1 MKTGALLLLLAVAS
15 SQVDVSMSQAAIFNI
30 SGGVVNISS
39 CPITFYGRSFSWVDV
54 RLTDSLVVCFMDDA
68 DDPPQ
73 DCLTLNETLGLNGV
87 QVETLIIDVPAA
99 GFKLLNIEGIS
110 ICYWLFLFQKDN
122 ITKLIVYNFNF
133 GPQTSM
139 FLQAMTPPDSLLTAK
154 VGNLTVDSW
163 TLSAEQLT
171 QGFSADLSSCRNSGV
186 PLRYGETSLDPQ
198 NCSSR
203 TCNTSAVLGPVR
215 SCEPG
220 ELCLGNN
227 TCEPPLAPPSVCT
240 VTGSTLIDFHGEV
253 HSVED
258 RCEYALMKPGGGPGV
273 VLIGGFRERRRT
285 DVSFLDYLTISQT
298 AGDIHLE
305 QGGRVRV
312 GDQILDLN
320 TTTQRFY
327 GVELSKDQ
335 TGVTAKLSAPNMT
348 VVFDGNTAHVSGPMV
363 SLEGLCGNPTNK
375 SSTTTLSAERI
386 SSAGCDTLHTE
397 TVDSSITCS
406 RSADRCELL
415 NQPPF
420 DACHQ
425 HIDTDAYVAA
435 CNNTLCVYPAVDGL
449 HCQFLEAYAESCSLK
464 DVPLGDWRTTVQCPA
479 VPQVSCLDQYCSEH
493 EFCGDRLGEAS
504 CFCRAL
510 FASKFNPTNTLG
522 EPTVCTQN
530 SATVTLAECLL
541 QDRGINSSV
550 LHLNDP
556 NCKGHLDPQTHMV
569 EFSFNSGHTC
579 GAEVSMN
586 NSQILYKNT
595 IMTRNASQNG
605 IITRKDQVQIDF
617 SCFYTK
623 PDVQSLSFRIKDSS
637 VVLQVVSGAWN
648 YTLTMAAYT
657 DGGLQN
663 LVESSSELQL
673 NQKVWLQLRTDGLDG
688 DTVAIVT
695 DSCWATTQPSTDS
708 SPRYDLVIAG
718 CPSKADQTVRVEGNG
733 LGTSTV
739 FSFNVFQFSGE
750 TSAIYL
756 HCKVEL
762 CPKEGTTCAPTCP
775 ASSKRRRRSSRSN
788 TAEGN
793 PALITMAW
801 SN

>member
-1 MKTGALLLLLAVAS
+1 MKTGALLLLLAVAA
-15 SQVDVSMSQAAIFNI
+15 SQVDVSISQRVTIDI
-30 SGGVVNISS
+30 SGGVVDISS
-39 CPITFYGRSFSWVDV
+39 CPITFYGRSFSWMDV
-54 RLTDSLVVCFMDDA
+54 RLKDSLVICFMDGA
-68 DDPPQ
+68 NDPPQ
-73 DCLTLNETLGLNGV
+73 DCLTLNQALGSDT
-87 QVETLIIDVPAA
+87 VEVEVSPVTESASDFNLP
-99 GFKLLNIEGIS
+99 NIKGTS
-110 ICYWLFLFQKDN
+110 TCWLYFQFMSNSKRKVEFA
-122 ITKLIVYNFNF
+122 IYSF
-133 GPQTSM
+133 GPQTA
-139 FLQAMTPPDSLLTAK
+139 LAVIILTALDSDALLTAK
-154 VGNLTVDSW
+154 VGTLTVDSW
-163 TLSAEQLT
+163 TIRDRLLI
-171 QGFSADLSSCRNSGV
+171 FDVSSCRHSGV
-186 PLRYGETSLDPQ
+186 PLRYGEKISDPE
-198 NCSSR
+198 NCSTLLCS
-203 TCNTSAVLGPVR
+203 TSAVLS

-220 ELCLGNN
+220 DVCLGNN
-227 TCEPPLAPPSVCT
+227 TCKPPPSVCT

-258 RCEYALMKPGGGPGV
+258 RCEYALMKPQGGPGV
-273 VLIGGFRERRRT
+273 QLIGGFRERRRT

-320 TTTQRFY
+320 TTAQLVH

-335 TGVTAKLSAPNMT
+335 TGVTAKLPSSKMT
-348 VVFDGNTAHVSGPMV
+348 VVFDGNTAHVSGPKV
-363 SLEGLCGNPTNK
+363 SLEGLCGNPTNE
-375 SSTTTLSAERI
+375 SWTTTLDAERI
-386 SSAGCDTLHTE
+386 SSAGCDTLHTD
-397 TVDSSITCS
+397 TTDSSITCS

-425 HIDTDAYVAA
+425 HVDTDSYVAA
-435 CNNTLCVYPAVDGL
+435 CNNSLCNYPAVDGL
-449 HCQFLEAYAESCSLK
+449 DCQFLEAYAESCSLR
-464 DVPLGDWRTTVQCPA
+464 DIPLGDWRSTVQCPA
-479 VPQVSCLDQYCSEH
+479 VPQPSCLDQYCSEH
-493 EFCGDRLGEAS
+493 EFCGERLGEAS

-510 FASKFNPTNTLG
+510 FASKFNPTNALG

-530 SATVTLAECLL
+530 SATVTLAGCLL
-541 QDRGINSSV
+541 QDRGIDSSA
-550 LHLNDP
+550 LHLIDP
-556 NCKGHLDPQTHMV
+556 DCKGHVDQRTHMV
-569 EFSFNSGHTC
+569 EFSFDSSDTC

-595 IMTRNASQNG
+595 ITTGNGSQNG
-605 IITRKDQVQIDF
+605 VITRRDQVQIDF
-617 SCFYTK
+617 SCFYAK

-637 VVLQVVSGAWN
+637 VVLQIVSGAWN

-663 LVESSSELQL
+663 RVESSTEIQL
-673 NQKVWLQLRTDGLDG
+673 NQKVWLQLKTEGLDG
-688 DTVAIVT
+688 DLVAIVT

-708 SPRYDLVIAG
+708 SPRYDLVITG
-718 CPSKADQTVRVEGNG
+718 CPNKADQTVMVEGNG
-733 LGTSTV
+733 LGTSNV

-762 CPKEGTTCAPTCP
+762 CPKEGKSCAPTCP
-775 ASSKRRRRSSRSN
+775 GSSKRRRRSSRSK

>member
-1 MKTGALLLLLAVAS
+1 MKTGALLLLLAVAA
-15 SQVDVSMSQAAIFNI
+15 SQVDVSMSQSVTFDL
-30 SGGVVNISS
+30 SDGVVNISL

-54 RLTDSLVVCFMDDA
+54 RVKDFLVICFMDGA
-68 DDPPQ
+68 NDPPQ
-73 DCLTLNETLGLNGV
+73 DCLTLNQAFGSEEVFVTLSS
-87 QVETLIIDVPAA
+87 AA
-99 GFKLLNIEGIS
+99 TDAS
-110 ICYWLFLFQKDN
+110 
-122 ITKLIVYNFNF
+122 
-133 GPQTSM
+133 
-139 FLQAMTPPDSLLTAK
+139 SLLTAK
-154 VGNLTVDSW
+154 VGTLTVDSR
-163 TLSAEQLT
+163 TI
-171 QGFSADLSSCRNSGV
+171 GADELFNGYFTDVSSCRHSGV
-186 PLRYGETSLDPQ
+186 PLRYGEKISDPE
-198 NCSSR
+198 NCSTLLCS
-203 TCNTSAVLGPVR
+203 TSAVLSSVS

-220 ELCLGNN
+220 DVCLGNN
-227 TCEPPLAPPSVCT
+227 TCKPPPSVCT

-258 RCEYALMKPGGGPGV
+258 RCEYALMKPQEGPGV
-273 VLIGGFRERRRT
+273 QLIGGFRERRRT
-285 DVSFLDYLTISQT
+285 DVSFLDYLTIGQT

-320 TTTQRFY
+320 TTAQLVH

-335 TGVTAKLSAPNMT
+335 TGVTAKLPSSKMT
-348 VVFDGNTAHVSGPMV
+348 VVFDGNTAHVSGPKV
-363 SLEGLCGNPTNK
+363 SLEGLCGNPTDE
-375 SSTTTLSAERI
+375 SWTTTLDAERI
-386 SSAGCDTLHTE
+386 SSAGCDTLHTD
-397 TVDSSITCS
+397 TTDSSITCS

-425 HIDTDAYVAA
+425 HVDTDSYVAA
-435 CNNTLCVYPAVDGL
+435 CNNSLCNYPAVDGL
-449 HCQFLEAYAESCSLK
+449 DCQFLEAYAESCSLR
-464 DVPLGDWRTTVQCPA
+464 DIPLGDWRSTVQCPA
-479 VPQVSCLDQYCSEH
+479 VPRPSCLDQYCSEH
-493 EFCGDRLGEAS
+493 EFCGERLGEAS

-510 FASKFNPTNTLG
+510 FASKFNPTNALG

-530 SATVTLAECLL
+530 SATVTLAGCLL
-541 QDRGINSSV
+541 QDRGIDSSA
-550 LHLNDP
+550 LHLIDP
-556 NCKGHLDPQTHMV
+556 DCKGHVDQRTHMV
-569 EFSFNSGHTC
+569 EFSFDSSDTC

-595 IMTRNASQNG
+595 ITTGNGSQNG
-605 IITRKDQVQIDF
+605 VITRQDQVQIDF
-617 SCFYTK
+617 SCFYAK

-637 VVLQVVSGAWN
+637 VVLQIVSGAWN

-663 LVESSSELQL
+663 RVESSTEIQL
-673 NQKVWLQLRTDGLDG
+673 NQKVWLQLKTEGLDG
-688 DTVAIVT
+688 DLVAIVT

-718 CPSKADQTVRVEGNG
+718 CPNKADQTVMVEGNG
-733 LGTSTV
+733 LGTSNV
-739 FSFNVFQFSGE
+739 FSFNAFEFSGE

-762 CPKEGTTCAPTCP
+762 CPKEGKSCAPTCP
-775 ASSKRRRRSSRSN
+775 GSSKRRRRSSRSK

>member
-1 MKTGALLLLLAVAS
+1 MKTGALLLLLAVAA
-15 SQVDVSMSQAAIFNI
+15 SQVDVSMSQTFYLA
-30 SGGVVNISS
+30 GGVLSISS
-39 CPITFYGRSFSWVDV
+39 CPITFYGHSFSWMDV
-54 RLTDSLVVCFMDDA
+54 RLRDSLAICFLDSA
-68 DDPPQ
+68 NDPPQ
-73 DCLTLNETLGLNGV
+73 NCVTLNQTRSNV
-87 QVETLIIDVPAA
+87 AKVAASITVTPASLIP
-99 GFKLLNIEGIS
+99 LP
-110 ICYWLFLFQKDN
+110 N
-122 ITKLIVYNFNF
+122 ITGTATCKVVLNFLRDAVSTFTITFLKF
-133 GPQTSM
+133 GPQTASS
-139 FLQAMTPPDSLLTAK
+139 FQATTAPTSDSLLTAK
-154 VGNLTVDSW
+154 VGNLIVDSW
-163 TLSAEQLT
+163 TLSPQQLT
-171 QGFSADLSSCRNSGV
+171 SKFNADLSSCRDSGV
-186 PLRYGETSLDPQ
+186 PIRYGEKLSDFPENCTSTV
-198 NCSSR
+198 CSK
-203 TCNTSAVLGPVR
+203 SAVLGSVS
-215 SCEPG
+215 SCDAG
-220 ELCLGNN
+220 WSCLGNN
-227 TCEPPLAPPSVCT
+227 TCEPPPPSVCT

-258 RCEYALMKPGGGPGV
+258 RCEYALMKSGGGPGV

-285 DVSFLDYLTISQT
+285 DVSFLDYLTISQKT
-298 AGDIHLE
+298 GDIHLE

-320 TTTQRFY
+320 TTPQRFY

-335 TGVTAKLSAPNMT
+335 TGVTAKLSAPNMR
-348 VVFDGNTAHVSGPMV
+348 VVFDGNTAHVSGPYV
-363 SLEGLCGNPTNK
+363 SLKGLCGNPTNK
-375 SSTTTLSAERI
+375 GLTTTLSAERI
-386 SSAGCDTLHTE
+386 SSAGCDTLHTD
-397 TVDSSITCS
+397 TIDSSINCS

-464 DVPLGDWRTTVQCPA
+464 EVPLGDWRTTVQCPA

-493 EFCGDRLGEAS
+493 EFCGELLGEAS

-510 FASKFNPTNTLG
+510 FASKFNPTNSLG
-522 EPTVCTQN
+522 EQTVCKEN

-541 QDRGINSSV
+541 QGRGINSSV

-556 NCKGHLDPQTHMV
+556 NCKGHLDPQTHKL
-569 EFSFNSGHTC
+569 EFSFDTSNTC

-595 IMTRNASQNG
+595 IMTKNGSQNG
-605 IITRKDQVQIDF
+605 VITRKDQVQIDF

-637 VVLQVVSGAWN
+637 VVLQVVSGPWN
-648 YTLTMAAYT
+648 YTLTMAANT

-663 LVESSSELQL
+663 LVESSTELQL
-673 NQKVWLQLRTDGLDG
+673 NQKVWLQLKADGLDG
-688 DTVAIVT
+688 DAVAMVT

-718 CPSKADQTVRVEGNG
+718 CPNKADQTVTVEGNG
-733 LGTSTV
+733 LGTSNV

-788 TAEGN
+788 TAEGD

>member
-1 MKTGALLLLLAVAS
+1 M
-15 SQVDVSMSQAAIFNI
+15 
-30 SGGVVNISS
+30 
-39 CPITFYGRSFSWVDV
+39 
-54 RLTDSLVVCFMDDA
+54 
-68 DDPPQ
+68 
-73 DCLTLNETLGLNGV
+73 
-87 QVETLIIDVPAA
+87 
-99 GFKLLNIEGIS
+99 
-110 ICYWLFLFQKDN
+110 
-122 ITKLIVYNFNF
+122 
-133 GPQTSM
+133 
-139 FLQAMTPPDSLLTAK
+139 K
-154 VGNLTVDSW
+154 VGNRTVESKSIRAI
-163 TLSAEQLT
+163 TLNGASIY
-171 QGFSADLSSCRNSGV
+171 DVSSCG
-186 PLRYGETSLDPQ
+186 D
-198 NCSSR
+198 
-203 TCNTSAVLGPVR
+203 
-215 SCEPG
+215 
-220 ELCLGNN
+220 
-227 TCEPPLAPPSVCT
+227 SVCT
-240 VTGSTLIDFHGEV
+240 VTGSTLIDFHAEV
-253 HSVED
+253 PSVED
-258 RCEYALMKPGGGPGV
+258 RCEYVLMTPAEGGLGV

-285 DVSFLDYLTISQT
+285 DVSFLDYLIISQT

-335 TGVTAKLSAPNMT
+335 TGVTAKLPNSKMT
-348 VVFDGNTAHVSGPMV
+348 VVFDGNTAHVSGLKV

-375 SSTTTLSAERI
+375 IRTTTFSADRI
-386 SSAGCDTLHTE
+386 PSAGCDTLHTD
-397 TVDSSITCS
+397 TIDSSINCS

-415 NQPPF
+415 NKPPF

-464 DVPLGDWRTTVQCPA
+464 EVPLGDWRTTVQCPA

-530 SATVTLAECLL
+530 SATLTLAECLL
-541 QDRGINSSV
+541 QDRRINSSV

-556 NCKGHLDPQTHMV
+556 ECKGHLDPQTHMV
-569 EFSFNSGHTC
+569 EFSFDSGHTC
-579 GAEVSMN
+579 GAEISEN
-586 NSQILYKNT
+586 NTQILYKNT

-605 IITRKDQVQIDF
+605 IITHQDQVQIDF

-623 PDVQSLSFRIKDSS
+623 PEVQSLSFRIKDSS
-637 VVLQVVSGAWN
+637 VVLQVVSGPWN

-673 NQKVWLQLRTDGLDG
+673 NQKVWLQLKTDGLDG
-688 DTVAIVT
+688 DAVAIVT

-733 LGTSTV
+733 LGTSNV

-762 CPKEGTTCAPTCP
+762 CPKEGTTCAPV
-775 ASSKRRRRSSRSN
+775 SRSREE
-788 TAEGN
+788 A
-793 PALITMAW
+793 ALPISDDPVW
-801 SN
+801 FLSW